1 MDEKQIA
8 FILVVTGAF
17 ALFGYNLRKFVR
29 IAALGKPANLSETW
43 GMRAASLMKFFFGQ
57 RKVMEEKRSWHHLAI
72 YWGFLVVSIAT
83 TDMLLSGLLG
93 KPALSEQLPYSAG
106 SGDALSLFVGGV
118 DSPLW
123 AVIKAAID
131 IANLVVLAAVLY
143 ALVRRV
149 FIRPAFVPIS
159 LDAM

>member
-8 FILVVTGAF
+8 FILVVAGAF

-43 GMRAASLMKFFFGQ
+43 GMRVASLMKFFFGQ

-83 TDMLLSGLLG
+83 TDMLRGDVERQAPSPIDRDHFARGLSWRMSLG
-93 KPALSEQLPYSAG
+93 
-106 SGDALSLFVGGV
+106 SLEADGQHF
-118 DSPLW
+118 W
-123 AVIKAAID
+123 
-131 IANLVVLAAVLY
+131 
-143 ALVRRV
+143 
-149 FIRPAFVPIS
+149 
-159 LDAM
+159 MC